1 MRRSTRSRSAVG
13 RVLSVLVAASAIA
26 AGPSSAAGAQESDG
40 ASSDASLRS
49 LNAGNGFLARGLNDL
64 AEAEYRAFLSAHGAH
79 PQAAQ
84 ARYGLGVSLYR
95 QNKPEAAA
103 AELALLSAVDRFEFA
118 AEAAALLGQCL
129 MLAGKPADAEAA
141 YARVLDRFGDHEL
154 ADNAAG
160 GRVEALY
167 VLGRDEDVLRQAA
180 AFEQRWAESPLR
192 ERAEYFAALA
202 LVRRGEDVKA
212 AAHLRSMIKRFPK
225 GALAGQSRLLLAQA
239 SQRTGDLTAARDQY
253 EQLLQDKSSPVT
265 ADALLGL
272 GQVHYLEGN
281 PQKAGAALDQFLKR
295 FPDHALTPA
304 VHLYRGLAWFSQDKF
319 DRAVESFERIPASSE
334 EYADDAAYWT
344 AKTLLRQ
351 GEPQEAAQR
360 LTKAL
365 NDFPKSSLRPEM
377 TYDRA
382 VAFAQAKEFAEARQA
397 VEGFLKDFADHVLA
411 ADATFLAA
419 SVLHQAGEH
428 DASISACNEFSRRFK
443 DHPSAAGAAF
453 LIAENEFLAGRFERA
468 EKAYRAFLD
477 AFPQD
482 TRAADAR
489 HRRGLAL
496 FRLERFEEAEA
507 LLAEAASG
515 SAVDGGNVSLLALGE
530 MAYQRSDWK
539 GAESRFREYL
549 KSKPQGASAEDA
561 TLKLGL
567 ALQRQSRF
575 EEAAAVYD
583 ELLRR
588 YNGGRHRIQALF
600 ERGQCYAS
608 LNRRDDA
615 VKSFDRVVR
624 EGGDVP
630 LVAYALQHLAAA
642 KLADQQP
649 KDAADLFLQAAQRT
663 ADAPLKASATLQA
676 AGALMSA
683 GVYEAAEGVLSSFLK
698 AFPDH
703 ELAPRASAQRALAL
717 ARLDR
722 RVEALKAIERTLREG
737 GAALDAATRSALMY
751 EKAWCLRG
759 ESRLDDAIAA
769 YQSLIRDGGDAGT
782 IARARLE
789 AGELSA
795 DRGDFEAAAG
805 LLRPL
810 LEQARART
818 EGVTSDVF
826 EAALYRL
833 GVCEHKLSRY
843 EDAAAALSLMI
854 ETYPK
859 SRLAASAL
867 FFCGD
872 AEARLG
878 RHDAACRRFEALVE
892 SSPKDPAAEPA
903 LLRLGESLAAVQRW
917 GKSEQAFADYLD
929 RYPQG
934 AHRYQADF
942 GVGWARENQGRHE
955 EAIQAYRKV
964 VEAHQ
969 GPTAARAQFQIGE
982 CLFAQNKLDDAV
994 REFLKVDI
1002 LYASPEW
1009 SAAALYEAGQCFSK
1023 LGKAVEAREQ
1033 FNAVVQR
1040 FSDTKWAALAAK
1052 RLGETGATVASGRDN
1067 E

>member
-1 MRRSTRSRSAVG
+1 MRSTWCARTSAG
-13 RVLSVLVAASAIA
+13 CVLSSFCAAAALVAAPFSAQ
-26 AGPSSAAGAQESDG
+26 GAQETGVAAGDP
-40 ASSDASLRS
+40 AQRS
-49 LNAGNGFLARGLNDL
+49 LNAANGLLSRGLNEL

-79 PQAAQ
+79 PQTAQ

-95 QNKPEAAA
+95 QNKPEVAAT
-103 AELALLSAVDRFEFA
+103 ELAPLSAVDGFEFA

-129 MLAGKPADAEAA
+129 MLAGKPAEAEAA
-141 YARVLDRFGDHEL
+141 YARVLERFAGHDL
-154 ADNAAG
+154 ADDAAG

-167 VLGRDEDVLRQAA
+167 ALGRDEDALRQAA
-180 AFEQRWAESPLR
+180 GFETQWAESPLR

-202 LVRRGEDVKA
+202 QVRRGEDVKA
-212 AAHLRSMIKRFPK
+212 AARLRSMIARFPK
-225 GALAGQSRLLLAQA
+225 GALLGQTRLLLAQA
-239 SQRTGDLTAARDQY
+239 SQRTGDLAAARDQY
-253 EQLLQDKSSPVT
+253 EQLLQDKSSPAA

-272 GQVHYLEGN
+272 GQVHYLEGD
-281 PQKAGAALDQFLKR
+281 PQKAGPPLDQLLKR
-295 FPDHALTPA
+295 FPDSELAPA
-304 VHLYRGLAWFSQDKF
+304 AQLYRGLTWFAQEKF
-319 DRAVESFERIPASSE
+319 DRAVESFDRVPASSE

-344 AKTLLRQ
+344 AKTALRQ
-351 GEPQEAAQR
+351 GEAQEAAQR

-365 NDFPKSSLRPEM
+365 KEFPKSSLRPEM

-382 VAFAQAKEFAEARQA
+382 VAFAQAKELAEARQA
-397 VEGFLKDFADHVLA
+397 AESFLKEFADHALA
-411 ADATFLAA
+411 ADATLLVA
-419 SVLHQAGEH
+419 SVLHQAGEY
-428 DASISACNEFSRRFK
+428 DASLAACAEFSRRFK

-468 EKAYRAFLD
+468 EKSYRAFLD

-482 TRAADAR
+482 ARGADAR

-507 LLAEAASG
+507 LLAESVPG
-515 SAVDGGNVSLLALGE
+515 PGTGGGNVSLLALGE
-530 MAYQRSDWK
+530 MASQRSDWK

-549 KSKPQGASAEDA
+549 KGKPQGPSAEDA

-567 ALQRQSRF
+567 ALQKQSRF

-583 ELLRR
+583 DLLRR
-588 YNGGRHRIQALF
+588 FEGGRHRVQALF
-600 ERGQCYAS
+600 ERGQCYTS
-608 LNRRDDA
+608 LNRREDA

-624 EGGDVP
+624 EGGDAP

-649 KDAADLFLQAAQRT
+649 KDAAGLFLQAAQRT
-663 ADAPLKASATLQA
+663 TDAPLKASATLQA

-683 GVYEAAEGVLSSFLK
+683 GAYEEAEGVLSSFVK

-722 RVEALKAIERTLREG
+722 RVEALKAIERALREG
-737 GAALDAATRSALMY
+737 GAVLDAATRSALRY
-751 EKAWCLRG
+751 EQAWCLRG

-795 DRGDFEAAAG
+795 ERGDFEAAAG

-810 LEQARART
+810 LTEARTQARDIP
-818 EGVTSDVF
+818 SDVF
-826 EAALYRL
+826 EASLYRL

-843 EDAAAALSLMI
+843 EDSAAALSLMI
-854 ETYPK
+854 ESYPK
-859 SRLAASAL
+859 SRLTASAL

-955 EAIQAYRKV
+955 EAIKAYRRV

-982 CLFAQNKLDDAV
+982 CLFSQNKLDDAV

-1009 SAAALYEAGQCFSK
+1009 SAAALYEAGQCFAK
-1023 LGKAVEAREQ
+1023 LGKAAEAREQ
-1033 FNAVVQR
+1033 FSAVVQR
-1040 FSDTKWAALAAK
+1040 FSDSKWAALAQQ
-1052 RLGETGATVASGRDN
+1052 RLGEAGAAVASGRDN